1 MEDGLPSPR
10 MAGLSVSALR
20 QRRKQRQSKNF
31 EKRWSASQKFRITGE
46 SRLRRMKRKQPK
58 KKQAKKKAASP
69 AKATHKRDFEQ
80 LLDDAIFGANRD
92 KKGVS

>member
-1 MEDGLPSPR
+1 
-10 MAGLSVSALR
+10 
-20 QRRKQRQSKNF
+20 
-31 EKRWSASQKFRITGE
+31 
-46 SRLRRMKRKQPK
+46 MKRKQPK